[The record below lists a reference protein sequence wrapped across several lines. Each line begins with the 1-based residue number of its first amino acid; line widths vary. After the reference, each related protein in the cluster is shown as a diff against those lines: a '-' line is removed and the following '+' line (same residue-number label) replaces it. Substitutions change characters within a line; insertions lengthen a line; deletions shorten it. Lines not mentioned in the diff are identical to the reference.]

1 VFEMNVADILPCD
14 DVAVELRNT
23 ELLTPRDAQYGF
35 VFPTTVARA
44 AAR

>member
-1 VFEMNVADILPCD
+1 MFEINVADILPGD
-14 DVAVELRNT
+14 DVAVELRYT
-23 ELLTPRDAQYGF
+23 ELLTPGVAQNGF